1 MPSREELYKLVDSL
15 PEGAI
20 EAANRTLSHLQ
31 VWPPAPPPDVQEMR
45 QRMRQRLEERRLGA
59 IERQRPG
66 TIGGFGGSSNYDPDR
81 GSASSSFSHWDD
93 DTFVTE
99 TLRRHKSYEFTVIER
114 VRVDGTHLIYKHEI
128 TGPGAKRDEREIAFE
143 ISAK

>member
-20 EAANRTLSHLQ
+20 EAAHRTLSHLQ
-31 VWPPAPPPDVQEMR
+31 IWPPAPPPGVEEMR
-45 QRMRQRLEERRLGA
+45 QRMQQKMEERHREV
-59 IERQRPG
+59 IQRQRPG
-66 TIGGFGGSSNYDPDR
+66 TIGGFGGSGNYDPDR

-99 TLRRHKSYEFTVIER
+99 TLRRHKGHEFTVVER
-114 VRVDGTHLIYKHEI
+114 VRVDGTHLVYKHEI
-128 TGPGAKRDEREIAFE
+128 TGPGDKHDEREIHF
-143 ISAK
+143 

>member
-59 IERQRPG
+59 IERQKPG
-66 TIGGFGGSSNYDPDR
+66 TIAGFGGSGNYDPDR
-81 GSASSSFSHWDD
+81 GSASSSFSHWDG

-99 TLRRHKSYEFTVIER
+99 TLRRHKGHEFTVVER
-114 VRVDGTHLIYKHEI
+114 VRVDETHLTYKHEI
-128 TGPGAKRDEREIAFE
+128 TGPGDKHDEREIRFE
-143 ISAK
+143 VS

>member
-1 MPSREELYKLVDSL
+1 MQSREELHKLIDSM

-20 EAANRTLSHLQ
+20 EVAHQALSQLQ
-31 VWPPAPPPDVQEMR
+31 VWPPTPPPDVQEMR
-45 QRMRQRLEERRLGA
+45 RRMEERRR
-59 IERQRPG
+59 EVMQRQRPG

-99 TLRRHKSYEFTVIER
+99 TLRRHKGHEFRVVER

-128 TGPGAKRDEREIAFE
+128 TGPGAKHDERQITFE
-143 ISAK
+143 LT

>member
-59 IERQRPG
+59 IERQKPG
-66 TIGGFGGSSNYDPDR
+66 TIAGFGGRGNYDPDR

-99 TLRRHKSYEFTVIER
+99 TLRRHKGHEFTVVER
-114 VRVDGTHLIYKHEI
+114 VRVDGTQLIYKHEI
-128 TGPGAKRDEREIAFE
+128 TGPGGKHDEREIAFE
-143 ISAK
+143 IS

>member
-31 VWPPAPPPDVQEMR
+31 VWPPAPPPDVLEMR
-45 QRMRQRLEERRLGA
+45 QRMRQRMEERRLRA
-59 IERQRPG
+59 IQRQKPG
-66 TIGGFGGSSNYDPDR
+66 TIAGFGGHGRYDPDR
-81 GSASSSFSHWDD
+81 GTASSSFSHWDD

-99 TLRRHKSYEFTVIER
+99 TLRRHKGHESTVVER
-114 VRVDGTHLIYKHEI
+114 VRVDGKHLIYRHEI
-128 TGPGAKRDEREIAFE
+128 IGPGDKHDEREIAFDV
-143 ISAK
+143 S

>member
-1 MPSREELYKLVDSL
+1 M
-15 PEGAI
+15 
-20 EAANRTLSHLQ
+20 
-31 VWPPAPPPDVQEMR
+31 
-45 QRMRQRLEERRLGA
+45 EERRR
-59 IERQRPG
+59 EVMQRQRPG

-99 TLRRHKSYEFTVIER
+99 TLRRHKGHEFTVVER

-128 TGPGAKRDEREIAFE
+128 TGPGAKHDEREIAFE